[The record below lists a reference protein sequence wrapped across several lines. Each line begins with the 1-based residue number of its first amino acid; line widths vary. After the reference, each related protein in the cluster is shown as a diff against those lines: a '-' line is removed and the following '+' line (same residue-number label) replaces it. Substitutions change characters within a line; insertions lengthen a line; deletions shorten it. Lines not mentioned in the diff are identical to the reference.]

1 MPKVN
6 FNDYVEIVKD
16 INDHSDLNECQ
27 LDKDYIKFEKIKIK
41 KNHFKERRNAE
52 KLRDIQKNH
61 RILRPDKV

>member
-16 INDHSDLNECQ
+16 INDHNDLNGLQ
-27 LDKDYIKFEKIKIK
+27 LDKDYIKFEKIKTK
-41 KNHFKERRNAE
+41 KHHFKEGRNVE

-61 RILRPDKV
+61 RILRPNKV